1 MNKKIPGPIAIFGV
15 GGLIGFNLFRDLI
28 TSRTDVY
35 GLSHDPANNWRLK
48 TLKKNGSQIIKCN
61 ILNIKEI
68 ENFIV
73 RYRPQ
78 TIFNLAAYG
87 AYSNQTDPKQIYKT
101 NFDAT
106 FHIIE
111 TLKKNRFS
119 IYIHAGSQS
128 EYGLNCDRPDEESK
142 LIPNSHYAVS
152 KVASYYLLKYYA
164 CVEKLP
170 LIHVRFY
177 SVYGQF
183 EEPTRLIPTLLRSIQ
198 NNTLPNLVDPNISRD
213 FVYIDDVV
221 KALQIIASNSNKANY
236 GQAYNIASG
245 RKTTIKKLVTLAIK
259 IFKVQKEPIFS
270 TMKNRSWDLI
280 NWVGDT
286 KKMKDA
292 YGWSATTA
300 LETGLR
306 QTYKLL

>member
-1 MNKKIPGPIAIFGV
+1 M
-15 GGLIGFNLFRDLI
+15 
-28 TSRTDVY
+28 
-35 GLSHDPANNWRLK
+35 
-48 TLKKNGSQIIKCN
+48 
-61 ILNIKEI
+61 
-68 ENFIV
+68 
-73 RYRPQ
+73 
-78 TIFNLAAYG
+78 
-87 AYSNQTDPKQIYKT
+87 
-101 NFDAT
+101 
-106 FHIIE
+106 
-111 TLKKNRFS
+111 
-119 IYIHAGSQS
+119 
-128 EYGLNCDRPDEESK
+128 
-142 LIPNSHYAVS
+142 
-152 KVASYYLLKYYA
+152 
-164 CVEKLP
+164 
-170 LIHVRFY
+170 
-177 SVYGQF
+177 
-183 EEPTRLIPTLLRSIQ
+183 IPTLLRSIQ